1 MTIRFAI
8 EPYRQA
14 RDDALELMLPTLHAE
29 EVSRGKIPIMI
40 DHKQFEWMDDNG
52 MLQVA
57 TARADGQLVGYHV
70 TIVRPHMHRAC
81 LAGFVD
87 TLYLSPEH
95 RGITSM
101 KFLKFA
107 EEMLVKR
114 GVKWISTGV
123 RLTKDFGRLMEHLG
137 YTEAE
142 RLYRKEFP

>member
-1 MTIRFAI
+1 MTIRFAV
-8 EPYRQA
+8 ETYKQA
-14 RDDALELMLPTLHAE
+14 RDDAMELMLPEMHAA
-29 EVSRGKIPIMI
+29 EVSHGAIPITI

-52 MLQVA
+52 LLQVC
-57 TARADGQLVGYHV
+57 TARADGKLIGYHV
-70 TIVRPHMHRAC
+70 TIVRPHMHRAV

-87 TLYLSPEH
+87 TLYLAPEH

-101 KFLKFA
+101 KFLQFA
-107 EEMLVKR
+107 EDMLRRR

-123 RLTKDFGRLMEHLG
+123 RLTKDFSRLLEHLG